1 MLGHGR
7 PGGEGHCGVGGELEI
22 TFISERDGIGCASK
36 QGLKKASLIN
46 IHSFIVEVKLK
57 RR

>member
-1 MLGHGR
+1 M
-7 PGGEGHCGVGGELEI
+7 GGELEI

-46 IHSFIVEVKLK
+46 IHSFIVEVKL
-57 RR
+57 RRR